1 MGFAGTDCGEAGVVL
16 IPAHWGWS
24 NDRIP
29 PYPAAGGLLEA
40 YCYPGWGSRGCRRT
54 GAEKPRG
61 RRPHN
66 IHVTWNLNMG
76 CANTR
81 ARGVLTRVF
90 SEWESVAAA
99 GWVGL
104 VRAWLG
110 QARLGPLLPAL

>member
-1 MGFAGTDCGEAGVVL
+1 
-16 IPAHWGWS
+16 
-24 NDRIP
+24 
-29 PYPAAGGLLEA
+29 
-40 YCYPGWGSRGCRRT
+40 
-54 GAEKPRG
+54 
-61 RRPHN
+61 
-66 IHVTWNLNMG
+66 MG

-110 QARLGPLLPAL
+110 QARLGPLLPALPQAREGPVA